1 MVFRPV
7 EVIQG
12 IVCLCIGKNVNTD
25 FFVIQ
30 EEAHL
35 NIPIYPEI
43 TSGVQ
48 PHRHLVT
55 YHLRENLEKNLM
67 N

>member
-1 MVFRPV
+1 M
-7 EVIQG
+7 
-12 IVCLCIGKNVNTD
+12 
-25 FFVIQ
+25 IQ

-55 YHLRENLEKNLM
+55 YHLRENLEKELDELVQQGIVEKVDAPSL
-67 N
+67 